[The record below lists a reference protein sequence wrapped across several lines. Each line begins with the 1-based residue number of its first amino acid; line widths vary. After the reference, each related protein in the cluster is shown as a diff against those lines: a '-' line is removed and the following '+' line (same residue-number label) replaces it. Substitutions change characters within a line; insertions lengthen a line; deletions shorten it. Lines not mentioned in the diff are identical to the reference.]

1 VVKFFGPLQGSID
14 LFIRDQWLRCA
25 GHWIPSS
32 APAAL
37 VPTMIKGIESRMKTL
52 ILIGLFLIL
61 PCSCFAQSPKP
72 TLNDLSWLAGCWE
85 ANLKGREVTEQW
97 MKPGGGI
104 MLGMARTVSKGKA
117 AEFEFTQI
125 REQDDAIYYV
135 AKPSGQA
142 EASFKLIK
150 LQNKEAVFENPQ
162 HDFPQRVIYRLQSD
176 GSLFAR
182 VEAAVK
188 GQLRGIDYPYKRAK
202 CE

>member
-1 VVKFFGPLQGSID
+1 MKI
-14 LFIRDQWLRCA
+14 LRFSGLLLMMCC
-25 GHWIPSS
+25 SS
-32 APAAL
+32 
-37 VPTMIKGIESRMKTL
+37 
-52 ILIGLFLIL
+52 
-61 PCSCFAQSPKP
+61 FAQSPKP
-72 TLNDLSWLAGCWE
+72 TLNDLFWLAGCWE
-85 ANLKGREVTEQW
+85 ANLRGREVNEQW

-104 MLGMARTVSKGKA
+104 MLGMARTVSQGKA

-125 REQDDAIYYV
+125 REDKDGSIYYV

-142 EASFKLIK
+142 ETSFKLVK

-162 HDFPQRVIYRLQSD
+162 HDFPQRIIYRMQPA

-182 VEAAVK
+182 VEATVK

>member
-1 VVKFFGPLQGSID
+1 MN
-14 LFIRDQWLRCA
+14 IR
-25 GHWIPSS
+25 
-32 APAAL
+32 
-37 VPTMIKGIESRMKTL
+37 VMTT
-52 ILIGLFLIL
+52 GLFLTLVCIAA
-61 PCSCFAQSPKP
+61 PAQTAKP

-85 ANLKGREVTEQW
+85 ANLRGREVNEQW

-104 MLGMARTVSKGKA
+104 MLGMARTVSQSKA

-125 REQDDAIYYV
+125 REDKDGVIYYV

-142 EASFKLIK
+142 EASFKLVK

-162 HDFPQRVIYRLQSD
+162 HDFPQRIIYRLQPD

-182 VEAAVK
+182 VEATVN
-188 GQLRGIDYPYKRAK
+188 GQTRGIDYPYKRAK